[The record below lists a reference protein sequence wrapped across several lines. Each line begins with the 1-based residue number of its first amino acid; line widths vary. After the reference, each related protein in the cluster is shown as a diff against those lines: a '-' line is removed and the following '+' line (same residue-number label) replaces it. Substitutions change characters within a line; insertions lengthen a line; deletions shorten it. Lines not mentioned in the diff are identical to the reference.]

1 MSLSEDRMPNGHS
14 ARSAARPAAS
24 LFGASLPASFL
35 AAALLA
41 FAPTGASA
49 GTVKVESKGMQR
61 VYKRTSTKGGVRL
74 RKQLSREACVQGV
87 SWGFD
92 RDGIWVDQGCRAE
105 FETGTPAASGEPAT
119 GRIVTVESEGMQREV
134 RYVSTR
140 GGVRLRRQLSREACV
155 EGVSWGFDR
164 ESVWVDKGCRA
175 ELEIGGASTS
185 GTGSLF
191 GGPSTVKVESK
202 GMQRT
207 YKRTS
212 TKGGVRLSRQ
222 LSREACV
229 EGVSWGFDRDGIWVD
244 QGCRAEFQVGR

>member
-1 MSLSEDRMPNGHS
+1 MR
-14 ARSAARPAAS
+14 RSRSRVVALVAAS
-24 LFGASLPASFL
+24 VLVPAL
-35 AAALLA
+35 
-41 FAPTGASA
+41 ASA
-49 GTVKVESKGMQR
+49 GRVKVESKDMRR
-61 VYKRTSTKGGVRL
+61 VYKRTSTRGGVRL
-74 RKQLSREACVQGV
+74 VKQLSREACVQGV

-105 FETGTPAASGEPAT
+105 FETGEATSAWAPAS
-119 GRIVTVESEGMQREV
+119 GRIVTVESEGMQREY

-164 ESVWVDKGCRA
+164 ERIWVDKGCRA
-175 ELEIGGASTS
+175 EFEVGGEPAPT
-185 GTGSLF
+185 GGSLF
-191 GGPSTVKVESK
+191 GGPRTVKVESK

-212 TKGGVRLSRQ
+212 TKGGVRLVKQ

-244 QGCRAEFQVGR
+244 QGCRAEFSVGS

>member
-1 MSLSEDRMPNGHS
+1 MSGH
-14 ARSAARPAAS
+14 RAAAT
-24 LFGASLPASFL
+24 L
-35 AAALLA
+35 AAAALALLA
-41 FAPTGASA
+41 PGAPASA
-49 GTVKVESKGMQR
+49 GTVKVESKDMQR
-61 VYKRTSTKGGVRL
+61 TYKRTSTKGGVRL
-74 RKQLSREACVQGV
+74 VKQLSREACVQGV

-105 FETGTPAASGEPAT
+105 FETGQAVSPWEPAT
-119 GRIVTVESEGMQREV
+119 GRIVTIESLGMQREY

-164 ESVWVDKGCRA
+164 ERIWVDEGCRA
-175 ELEIGGASTS
+175 EFEVGGAPQAT
-185 GTGSLF
+185 GGSLF
-191 GGPSTVKVESK
+191 GGPKTVKVESK
-202 GMQRT
+202 GMQRV

-212 TKGGVRLSRQ
+212 TKGGVRIHRQ

-244 QGCRAEFQVGR
+244 QGCRAEFQVGS